1 MHNSL
6 VDGHIRHEF
15 RSILNI
21 LIHFSL
27 SLTQLVSVLAILGL
41 QIALAVT
48 QTCAYQFAI
57 GFWSFPFLIMSPI
70 SIWLV
75 IWRRNLVTCLSA
87 IVVHFCS
94 TLFATAIIIFSFLVL
109 IGQIGFTCSTSSL
122 NTTYVVL
129 NSSLIGMSGF
139 FKLFNY
145 GELILLYM
153 LIRNHDKISTTSIK
167 EFFQRDHSFMPD
179 RTYVNAWRSWA
190 EVNSE
195 TRKNSLYPDPIPKC
209 YIGAGN
215 NSDLIQTILTSIG
228 YEHRFEKKIDNFKL
242 KWIQYIEN
250 VKIYTLRMY

>member
-41 QIALAVT
+41 QIALTVT

-153 LIRNHDKISTTSIK
+153 LIRNHDKISTTSMN

-195 TRKNSLYPDPIPKC
+195 TRS
-209 YIGAGN
+209 
-215 NSDLIQTILTSIG
+215 NSDV
-228 YEHRFEKKIDNFKL
+228 FF
-242 KWIQYIEN
+242 
-250 VKIYTLRMY
+250 V